1 MISLDEDQN
10 ELTLYLLYGHGPVT
24 LGLTSI
30 KLKQLKQTILL
41 FFFFGA
47 GGKAVQQTRMIMVLI
62 TSIVLL
68 ELGLN
73 NLGSALGNIA
83 VEQLPMSG
91 TSS

>member
-41 FFFFGA
+41 FFFFL
-47 GGKAVQQTRMIMVLI
+47 GGGEGGPA
-62 TSIVLL
+62 
-68 ELGLN
+68 N
-73 NLGSALGNIA
+73 
-83 VEQLPMSG
+83 
-91 TSS
+91 